1 MSKHDLVVVITGAS
15 SGIGR
20 ATALRFAR
28 DGANLVL
35 ASRRDAVLRQLV
47 AECQRLG
54 AEAVA
59 VPTDVTNS
67 AAVDALAAEAVE
79 NFGKIDVWI
88 NCAGVSVF
96 GTVAETPL
104 ADIRR
109 VLDVNIMGYVYGA
122 RAALEVMTDQG
133 SGVLVN
139 VASALGEVPQ
149 PYTAAYG
156 MSKAAVRA
164 LGVSLRQELALQRAK
179 RVRVATVLPP
189 TVDTPFFSHAANY
202 TGRALRAMPPVYSA
216 DQVAKAIVRA
226 AKHPRP
232 EIVVGAAAK
241 ALVKQHRKHAVAVEA
256 QMAVLTENGQLSKKT
271 GSADTAGNLYT
282 PSPNYDA
289 AVDGGWHGKRRHGSR
304 TLLVWLL
311 LAAVGG
317 AVLWAAGS
325 SPTQPVAPA
334 KRRRTPAETAKMTT
348 ITQANL
354 NSVRR
359 AVKKQRKAAAR

>member
-1 MSKHDLVVVITGAS
+1 V
-15 SGIGR
+15 
-20 ATALRFAR
+20 
-28 DGANLVL
+28 
-35 ASRRDAVLRQLV
+35 Q
-47 AECQRLG
+47 
-54 AEAVA
+54 
-59 VPTDVTNS
+59 TDVTNS

-79 NFGKIDVWI
+79 NFGKIDVWV

-104 ADIRR
+104 TDFRR
-109 VLDVNIMGYVYGA
+109 VLDVNVMGYVYGA

-139 VASALGEVPQ
+139 VASVLGEVPQ

-164 LGVSLRQELALQRAK
+164 LGVSLRQELALQRK
-179 RVRVATVLPP
+179 KHIRVATVLPP
-189 TVDTPFFSHAANY
+189 TVDTPFFGHAANY
-202 TGRALRAMPPVYSA
+202 TGRAVRAMPPVYGA

-256 QMAVLTENGQLSKKT
+256 QMAALTENGQLSKKS
-271 GSADTAGNLYT
+271 GSVDTAGNLYT
-282 PSPNYDA
+282 PSPDYDA
-289 AVDGGWHGKRRHGSR
+289 SVDGGWHGKGRHRGR
-304 TLLVWLL
+304 TVLVWLL

-317 AVLWAAGS
+317 ALLLAAGGA
-325 SPTQPVAPA
+325 SPTPPAKRA
-334 KRRRTPAETAKMTT
+334 KRRRTAAESAKMTT